1 MLNPMVAS
9 MLLVVGVLGALGGW
23 ALLFRRPAEGVWTRT
38 WLVAAL
44 LSAYAVVALAVTD
57 RLHTALGPV
66 DAGVVAVGLAVGSVW
81 LGATHVGHAVL
92 CRLVPGFLAQISDL
106 YSMREGD
113 RVGVLVAPVVLMA
126 AAEELFFRGLVQDHV
141 GLAGAVVIYAGV
153 QLVTGK
159 WALTLAAALGGT
171 VWGLLLWWTGGLL
184 APVLAHV
191 LWTATLAFVW
201 PLGGCGPDRGGAD
214 EAPLAAGTADRTPAV
229 PAARVPDE
237 GAGERAADAA
247 AVGDSAGG

>member
-1 MLNPMVAS
+1 MVAS
-9 MLLVVGVLGALGGW
+9 VLLVVGVLGALAGW
-23 ALLFRRPAEGVWTRT
+23 AWLFCRPAEGVWTRT
-38 WLVAAL
+38 WVVAGAL
-44 LSAYAVVALAVTD
+44 AGYAVVALAVTD
-57 RLHTALGPV
+57 QLDTALGPV
-66 DAGVVAVGLAVGSVW
+66 DPGVVAVGVAVGGVW

-126 AAEELFFRGLVQDHV
+126 TAEELFFRGFVQGHV
-141 GLAGAVVIYAGV
+141 GLTGAVVVYAGV

-214 EAPLAAGTADRTPAV
+214 EASLAAGTADRAPAV
-229 PAARVPDE
+229 PVA
-237 GAGERAADAA
+237 GAGERAADAT
-247 AVGDSAGG
+247 AVGDRADG